1 MPTAACEDAEV
12 ITRRLRAIRGQSR
25 GICPRWVDASFSS
38 TACWCFEA
46 GPDGKTL
53 PCPTPRPNDWQT
65 PQGMTAADY
74 AR

>member
-12 ITRRLRAIRGQSR
+12 ISRRLRAIRGQTR
-25 GICPRWVDASFSS
+25 GICPKWADVNFSS
-38 TACWCFEA
+38 LECWCHA
-46 GPDGKTL
+46 GGSEGQTL
-53 PCPTPRPNDWQT
+53 PCPHPRPDDWQT